1 MPSSLSQS
9 ITLIVVLLFALAAIA
24 VIAYATLRARLAAL
38 QLIQRALDKGERL
51 DPAVVEKLLGRRPEH
66 RGLRMPGIMTIAL
79 GVGVA
84 LSGLLMAGGD
94 AAMNLSERLGNGA
107 ILVCLGVGLLL
118 VARLDRPDRGA

>member
-38 QLIQRALDKGERL
+38 ELIQRALDKGEKL

-66 RGLRMPGIMTIAL
+66 RGLRMPGIMTVAL
-79 GVGVA
+79 GVGIA
-84 LSGLLMAGGD
+84 LSGLLMAGAD
-94 AAMNLSERLGNGA
+94 AANLSERLGNGA
-107 ILVCLGVGLLL
+107 ILMCLGIGLLL
-118 VARLDRPDRGA
+118 VARLDKPDREA